1 MLDVSKMTDDELRIA
16 NSEIAA
22 EMRKREKAEEEKLWK
37 DFVNALYAY
46 CKRFGDIEVHDDL
59 TIYLNYTDFD
69 LESFGEINPKY

>member
-1 MLDVSKMTDDELRIA
+1 MFDISKMTDEELKIA
-16 NSEIAA
+16 NAEIAA

-37 DFVNALYAY
+37 NFVEALYAY
-46 CKRFGDIEVHDDL
+46 NKRFGDIEVHDDL